1 MTRLEDG
8 VDRKIA
14 DGLKKGLSLIFNRI
28 DQVIESKVNQ
38 KVEEHVKEQIDIQF
52 RRLAMESLSTN
63 IGKGTFKTAGPG
75 PGFS

>member
-1 MTRLEDG
+1 MFSEFVRSSGQPWGDSDGQNAGSSREVVFEDCLARLEDG

-38 KVEEHVKEQIDIQF
+38 KVEEHVKE
-52 RRLAMESLSTN
+52 
-63 IGKGTFKTAGPG
+63 
-75 PGFS
+75 